1 MVSNRKGTLHG
12 QSISLAVITIIL
24 VAYTAT
30 IQNVMAQ
37 FRTGHFML
45 CQSYLSDL
53 PRNTREKLVEK
64 FLGSGYLCNIIFKS
78 AGFTS
83 APSIQISKVSTNPSG
98 DTIYYHWYHV
108 GTYRILMLGFT
119 DV

>member
-83 APSIQISKVSTNPSG
+83 APSIH
-98 DTIYYHWYHV
+98 TIYYHWYHV